1 MRPPVP
7 LVIARFQKWGL
18 KGRLLLLLLLGQLM
32 TVGALVVRGN
42 DCVRAHDAHDFSI
55 DLWSQPMSS

>member
-32 TVGALVVRGN
+32 TVGALVVRGKTR
-42 DCVRAHDAHDFSI
+42 VTIGGFSSKI
-55 DLWSQPMSS
+55 ILW